1 MTLDIFVT
9 GATGALGRPV
19 VRQLVQAGHHVR
31 GLARSQQNI
40 ALLRKMG
47 AEPVCGGLWNDE
59 LLRDTMRDSDAV
71 LHLAT
76 KIPSLAT
83 IKKRDALR
91 ETDRIRREG
100 MRRIATHALN
110 SRVRTI
116 VYPSLCFIYPDNGDR
131 WIDATNS
138 EPVATD
144 FYRATFDAEE
154 EMRRITNAGGRAVI
168 LRMGFFYGP
177 TSSQSVAQMRF
188 AGWGIATVPGAAN
201 VYHPFLAIDDA
212 ARAVVAALEHAPSGT
227 FDIVGDDPP
236 TTQAI
241 NQAMAAAVGR
251 KRLRSLP
258 DFLAH
263 RTFGSEGFAVFARS
277 QRVSNQRFKEA
288 TGWQPQV
295 ALADGW
301 QAVANALRGA
311 R

>member
-1 MTLDIFVT
+1 MEIFVT
-9 GATGALGRPV
+9 GATGVLGRPV
-19 VRQLVQAGHHVR
+19 VQQLTQAGHHVR
-31 GLARSQQNI
+31 GLARSQQNVT
-40 ALLRKMG
+40 LLRTLG
-47 AEPVCGGLWNDE
+47 AEPVSGDLWNDA
-59 LLRDTMRDSDAV
+59 LLSDVMRSSDAV

-76 KIPSLAT
+76 NIPSLT
-83 IKKRDALR
+83 TVRRRDALR
-91 ETDRIRREG
+91 ETNRIRREG

-110 SRVRTI
+110 TRVRTI
-116 VYPSLCFIYPDNGDR
+116 VYPSLCFIYPESGDR

-138 EPVATD
+138 DPVATD
-144 FYRATFDAEE
+144 FYRATFEAEE
-154 EMRRITNAGGRAVI
+154 ETRRIANAGGRAVI

-177 TSSQSVAQMRF
+177 TSSQSVAQMQCAR
-188 AGWGIATVPGAAN
+188 WGIATVPDAAD

-212 ARAVVAALEHAPSGT
+212 ARAVTTALERAPDGT

-258 DFLAH
+258 DSLAR
-263 RTFGSEGFAVFARS
+263 RTFGSGGFAVFARS

-295 ALADGW
+295 TLADGW
-301 QAVANALRGA
+301 QAVASAMRGA

>member
-1 MTLDIFVT
+1 MDVFVT
-9 GATGALGRPV
+9 GATGVLGRPV
-19 VRQLVQAGHHVR
+19 VRQLAESGHHVR
-31 GLARSQQNI
+31 GLARSQQNV
-40 ALLRKMG
+40 ALLRTLG
-47 AEPVCGGLWNDE
+47 AEPVCGDLWNDE
-59 LLRDTMRDSDAV
+59 LLRDAVQSSDAV

-76 KIPSLAT
+76 SIPSLAT
-83 IKKRDALR
+83 VSKRDALR

-100 MRRIATHALN
+100 MRRIVTHALN

-116 VYPSLCFIYPDNGDR
+116 VYPSLCFIYPESGDR
-131 WIDATNS
+131 WIDAANC

-144 FYRATFDAEE
+144 FYRATFDAER
-154 EMRRITNAGGRAVI
+154 EMCRITNAGRRTVV

-177 TSSQSVAQMRF
+177 TSPQSVAQMRC
-188 AGWGIATVPGAAN
+188 ARWGIATVPGAAD

-227 FDIVGDDPP
+227 FDIVDDDPP

-251 KRLRSLP
+251 KQIRSLP
-258 DFLAH
+258 DFLAR
-263 RTFGSEGFAVFARS
+263 RTFGSDGFLVFARS

-301 QAVANALRGA
+301 QAVASAMAMRGA